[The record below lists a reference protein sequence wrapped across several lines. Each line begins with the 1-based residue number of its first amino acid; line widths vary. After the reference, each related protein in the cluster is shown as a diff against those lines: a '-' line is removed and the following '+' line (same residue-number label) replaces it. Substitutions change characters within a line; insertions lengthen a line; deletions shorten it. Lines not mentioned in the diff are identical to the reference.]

1 MNKGIP
7 EDLAEEIRVAF
18 SATSKHPP
26 YLVGKSGEA
35 LVKFF
40 RTDPFSFAVAPLLA
54 QAVRDWILLM
64 ARFAAIYGMFGI
76 DLGKAPPPTPFMKKL
91 TKLDG

>member
-18 SATSKHPP
+18 SATTKNPP

-35 LVKFF
+35 LVEFF
-40 RTDPFSFAVAPLLA
+40 KTDPFSFTIAPALA

-64 ARFAAIYGMFGI
+64 ARFAAIYGMFGV
-76 DLGKAPPPTPFMKKL
+76 DLGKAPPPSLFAKKL
-91 TKLDG
+91 IDET